1 MTAYESIYLLN
12 SLIGNP
18 EYHPS
23 TDEFFNS
30 VANQIGIVQ
39 EEVSEALDEAVDQDL
54 EKLTKEVADVMVTSI
69 GLLQK
74 LQRSGVPIDEVLDRI
89 CEANLRKFH
98 RDPDEANKTVE
109 FYNEKGIET
118 FVRVVTLTNGEEYYA
133 VIRVTDNKM
142 LKPYNFV
149 GATTEGLFEECLK
162 PWPVEE

>member
-18 EYHPS
+18 EYHPD

-30 VANQIGIVQ
+30 VANQIGLVR
-39 EEVSEALDEAVDQDL
+39 EELDEALDEAVDQDL

-89 CEANLRKFH
+89 CEANLMKFH

-109 FYNEKGIET
+109 YYSGKGVET
-118 FVRVVTLTNGEEYYA
+118 FVRAITMTDGTEYFA
-133 VIRVTDNKM
+133 VIRKTDDKM

-162 PWPVEE
+162 PWESGE